1 KMKPSIYKYD
11 ALKGRLLC
19 YVALK
24 DSANFEAQLPI
35 VLEEF
40 EKQRVGIFEEQ
51 NRNVFFD
58 REQSVYDVAI
68 DHELAKHDYVSAL
81 NYSEQSRARSLLK
94 ALSEKDATPLHAAE
108 LQHQLPANLQVLQ
121 YAVLEDKLVVWL
133 VTSDRLEART
143 KNIRA

>member
-58 REQSVYDVAI
+58 REQSVYDFAI

-94 ALSEKDATPLHAAE
+94 ALTEKKPNAGGPQPLPE
-108 LQHQLPANLQVLQ
+108 LQRQLPASLQVLQ
-121 YAVLEDKLVVWL
+121 YAVLEDKLVMWL
-133 VTSDRLEART
+133 VTSDRIEVKTR
-143 KNIRA
+143 